1 MSTPS
6 WEFASDADA
15 AIELVNPA
23 RPTKKATYA
32 SSSPADVDAAV
43 AAAAAALAEWSARNR
58 LARSQAL
65 VAIGRSLRERADQLA
80 SAMLD
85 EIGKPLADGL
95 GEVGNAA
102 NLFDYYAAL
111 LVTVTDPTSR
121 SISSG
126 DQLMTRR
133 YPLGIVAA
141 ITPWNFPVNLA
152 AVKIAPALAFGN
164 AVVLKPSPQAVRSSR
179 AVLEAIAAAGVLP
192 EGLVTLVLGG
202 GGAVA
207 EQLIRHE
214 HVSAVTFTGS
224 TAVGRQI
231 MVLAAQANIPAQ
243 CEMGGNN
250 AVVILADADLD
261 RAVALVTDGA
271 YRMAGQRCTATS
283 RVIVERAVYDEVRS
297 RLIDTTKAVR
307 HGDPGNTDVLVGP
320 LVNAGALETVERQV
334 EAAVAAGATAL
345 VGGKRSSDSLG
356 YVYEP
361 TILEVPAAA
370 TIAPDE
376 IFGPVLTLYAAQDL
390 DEAIDLVNASP
401 YGLTA
406 AISTSNITAAQRF
419 MDEAEVGAVSVNG
432 TTAGW
437 QYQYGF
443 GGWKDSGAGVPEQ
456 GPDAEL
462 FYTRPKTLREQWA
475 QR

>member
-6 WEFASDADA
+6 WEFATDMDA

-23 RPTKKATYA
+23 RPTETASYP
-32 SSSPADVDAAV
+32 SSSRADVDAAV
-43 AAAAAALAEWSARNR
+43 ASAAGALAEWSALNR
-58 LARSQAL
+58 LARSHAL
-65 VAIGRSLRERADQLA
+65 MAIGRSLRQHADELA
-80 SAMLD
+80 DAMLA
-85 EIGKPLADGL
+85 EIGKPLTDGL

-111 LVTVTDPTSR
+111 LVTGTDPTSR

-133 YPLGIVAA
+133 YPLGVVAA

-179 AVLEAIAAAGVLP
+179 AVLDAITAGEVLP
-192 EGLVTLVLGG
+192 DGLVTLVLGG

-214 HVSAVTFTGS
+214 RISAVTFTGS

-250 AVVILADADLD
+250 AAVILADAELD

-271 YRMAGQRCTATS
+271 FRMSGQRCTATS
-283 RVIVERAVYDEVRS
+283 RVIVERSVYDEVRS
-297 RLIDTTKAVR
+297 RLIDSTKSVR
-307 HGDPGNTDVLVGP
+307 HGDPGNADVLVGP
-320 LVNAGALETVERQV
+320 LVNSGALETVERQV
-334 EAAVAAGATAL
+334 GAAVAAGATVL
-345 VGGKRSSDSLG
+345 TGGKRPGDSPG

-361 TILEVPAAA
+361 TILEVPVGT
-370 TIAPDE
+370 TISPDE
-376 IFGPVLTLYAAQDL
+376 IFGPVLTLYVAEDL
-390 DEAIDLVNASP
+390 GEAIDLVNASP

-406 AISTSNITAAQRF
+406 AIATSSIASAHRF
-419 MDEAEVGAVSVNG
+419 MDEAEAGAVSVNG

-462 FYTRPKTLREQWA
+462 FYTRQKTLREQWA
-475 QR
+475 QN